1 MSLYKMT
8 IMGIETYLQSHNDSL
23 FQKVTVPAGIDLDIL
38 KNEILLKC
46 AEFEVFYSDA
56 YYMKSVTE
64 HFFKKHYDTFEK
76 WVEGVS
82 ARWNPIEN
90 YDRYE
95 DYSGGRSENH
105 TGNRSDDSTASDT
118 TTASGSGSTDTSVTT
133 YDSATYQPDGRT
145 VSGSTSGSTSST
157 TGHNESETA
166 EYTTGTD
173 QHTSHIHGNI
183 GVTQASDMVAS
194 FMDIAMWNIYEHIAD
209 LYKNEMTV
217 GVYV

>member
-118 TTASGSGSTDTSVTT
+118 TTASGSGST
-133 YDSATYQPDGRT
+133 
-145 VSGSTSGSTSST
+145 SGSTSST

-183 GVTQASDMVAS
+183 GVTQASDMVRS